1 MKPRRG
7 ASAPRRIR
15 RSIISTSVHD
25 ELNGDEYLVAR
36 IGEIE
41 DGSWLIS
48 IVDFDTD
55 TIHTSG
61 IEYTKHAAEEWA
73 KRCLSNIAKGLKEP
87 PDAFDRSN

>member
-15 RSIISTSVHD
+15 RSIISIPVHD
-25 ELNGDEYLVAR
+25 ELTGDEYLVAR
-36 IGEIE
+36 VGEID
-41 DGSWLIS
+41 DGSWLVL

-55 TIHTSG
+55 KVHSAG
-61 IEYTKHAAEEWA
+61 VEYTKHAAEEWA